1 MQVRAAG
8 GRGFTI
14 VEMMVVVAII
24 GVVATI
30 TIGALGGLKQRGT
43 YVAASGDLLVGIRRT
58 RAEAYG
64 RGNTTIFVVDS
75 IGGRWWSIADPN
87 DTFSLATFDPASPA
101 AAAGVVLLDNGTFPT
116 GVSFGPAAG
125 YGALPRPFAIITATS
140 PCSFCKSGA
149 PNDGFGAISFR
160 TTGGATFAGAV
171 GAATAAGGSVVVQGT
186 ATAGKYTMAIAV
198 VGRTGAS
205 QTYER
210 MSP

>member
-1 MQVRAAG
+1 MLIRAAG
-8 GRGFTI
+8 GRGFTL
-14 VEMMVVVAII
+14 VEAMIVVAII
-24 GVVATI
+24 GVLATV

-64 RGNTTIFVVDS
+64 RGNTTVFVVDS
-75 IGGRWWSIADPN
+75 IGGRWWSIADVDDN
-87 DTFSLATFDPASPA
+87 FLIDTFVPTAPAP
-101 AAAGVVLLDNGTFPT
+101 GNDVLLDTGTFPT